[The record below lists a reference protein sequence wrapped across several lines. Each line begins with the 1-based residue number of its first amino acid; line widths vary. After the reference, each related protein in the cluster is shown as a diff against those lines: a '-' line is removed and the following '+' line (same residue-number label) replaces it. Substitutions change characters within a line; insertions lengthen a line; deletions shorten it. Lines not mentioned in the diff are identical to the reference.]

1 MDNISQGQLGSS
13 YLFIPKVK
21 FSLIQSTSILSV
33 GSLNRRRQKN
43 FPGVTPPAPPP
54 PAVTGPK
61 GPGPGSGPGGA
72 YGSGPGGQK

>member
-1 MDNISQGQLGSS
+1 M
-13 YLFIPKVK
+13 
-21 FSLIQSTSILSV
+21 SV

-43 FPGVTPPAPPP
+43 FPEVTPPAPQP